1 VSKKGSGVRI
11 TQRLLIL
18 AGLVLAASPLQA
30 SPITITFEGF
40 ASLPLSVAGESN
52 SASSPGL
59 KRFLENFESAS
70 ASFGSNSGGGGGSYA
85 FAGGDF
91 AAGILGGGPGFRA
104 KAFKKSWVVV
114 DGGGATY
121 TGFGRFHRPSAGPF
135 NRFGQLNWF
144 ERWREIHSR
153 GEGQSGNGGTGA
165 IGGSVGGTSTGGA
178 GGGVTAASPVPEP
191 ASIVLLGSGLVA
203 GVRSLRRRTRNA

>member
-1 VSKKGSGVRI
+1 VRT

-52 SASSPGL
+52 NAQPGL
-59 KRFLENFESAS
+59 KRLLENFESAS
-70 ASFGSNSGGGGGSYA
+70 ASFGGNSGGGGGSYS
-85 FAGGDF
+85 FTGDDLAGS
-91 AAGILGGGPGFRA
+91 ILGGGRGFRA

-121 TGFGRFHRPSAGPF
+121 AGFGRLHHPATGALRK
-135 NRFGQLNWF
+135 FGQLNWF
-144 ERWREIHSR
+144 ERWREIQS
-153 GEGQSGNGGTGA
+153 GTGQSGNAAGTGSA
-165 IGGSVGGTSTGGA
+165 GGSVGGTSTGSAG

-203 GVRSLRRRTRNA
+203 GVGALRRRTRNA

>member
-1 VSKKGSGVRI
+1 M
-11 TQRLLIL
+11 

-40 ASLPLSVAGESN
+40 ASLPLGVAGESN
-52 SASSPGL
+52 NAQPGL
-59 KRFLENFESAS
+59 KRLLENFESAS
-70 ASFGSNSGGGGGSYA
+70 ASFGGNSGGGGGSYS
-85 FAGGDF
+85 FTGSDL
-91 AAGILGGGPGFRA
+91 AASILGGGPGFRA

-121 TGFGRFHRPSAGPF
+121 AGFGRLHRSGAGPLG
-135 NRFGQLNWF
+135 RFGQLNWF
-144 ERWREIHSR
+144 QRWREIQS
-153 GEGQSGNGGTGA
+153 GGTGQSGNAGGTGTT
-165 IGGSVGGTSTGGA
+165 GGSVGGTSAGGSG

-203 GVRSLRRRTRNA
+203 GVGALRRRTRNA